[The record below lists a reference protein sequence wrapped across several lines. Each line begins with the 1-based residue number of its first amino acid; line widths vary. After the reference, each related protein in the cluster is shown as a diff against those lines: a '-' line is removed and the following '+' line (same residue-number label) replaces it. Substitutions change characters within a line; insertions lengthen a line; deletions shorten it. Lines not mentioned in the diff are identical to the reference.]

1 MSDDNQGSTHSPH
14 SDTAATNVPATT
26 GSKAGKAETKA
37 GDNAAASGPAK
48 PKGEAKS
55 SDNKSDTKNSNANK
69 SNAKKR
75 DTSKGMSVAGRLLLL
90 LTLLI
95 AVAALAL
102 SGWMYREQYLLAEDV
117 DLQSQLA
124 PLHQQ
129 INDSHRALVDVQT
142 AVASQRE
149 ALAQLRSDATQRTN
163 DLTQR
168 SQRMAAELEELRTVN
183 RDDWLLAEAEYLL
196 RLAIQRAQLSGDA
209 SSAAKLLSSAD
220 AILRDLDDPALHGVR
235 QQIAEDIA
243 ALQTTADFDIE
254 GRYLALAGLAKQ
266 AEGLTLYQPPSY
278 QPEPVAATDS
288 GWQDRLKNGFVRA
301 WEKLRSYIRIRR
313 HDQKFNV
320 ALAPEQ
326 EAVLRA
332 SLRMLFEQAQLALL
346 AEQPALY
353 RRSLEKAQSWI
364 EDFYRLDDSAEGL
377 VKEIGGLIDA
387 PVSAAMPDL
396 SASLQGLKEYS
407 QGRNWQREV
416 SQ

>member
-1 MSDDNQGSTHSPH
+1 MSDDNQGSTHSQH
-14 SDTAATNVPATT
+14 SDSAETNVPATT
-26 GSKAGKAETKA
+26 ASKNAEKADKADKKPATETAAPAGSEK
-37 GDNAAASGPAK
+37 S
-48 PKGEAKS
+48 KG
-55 SDNKSDTKNSNANK
+55 DTKSG
-69 SNAKKR
+69 AKKE
-75 DTSKGMSVAGRLLLL
+75 DSKKDGTTKGMSLVGRLLLL

-95 AVAALAL
+95 ALAALAL
-102 SGWMYREQYLLAEDV
+102 AGWMYREQYLIADDD

-129 INDSHRALVDVQT
+129 ITDSHRALLEVQT

-149 ALAQLRSDATQRTN
+149 TMAQLRSDTSQRLT
-163 DLTQR
+163 DLAQR
-168 SQRMAAELEELRTVN
+168 NQRMAAELEELRTVN

-196 RLAIQRAQLSGDA
+196 RLAVQRAQLSGDA
-209 SSAAKLLSSAD
+209 SSAAKLLVSAD

-235 QQIAEDIA
+235 QQIAEDVA

-266 AEGLTLYQPPSY
+266 AEGLTLYQPPIY

-326 EAVLRA
+326 EAVMRA

-364 EDFYRLDDSAEGL
+364 EDFYRLDDSASGV
-377 VKEIGGLIDA
+377 VKEINVLIDA

-416 SQ
+416 GQ

>member
-1 MSDDNQGSTHSPH
+1 MSDDNQGSTHSQH
-14 SDTAATNVPATT
+14 SDSAATNVPATT
-26 GSKAGKAETKA
+26 ASKKAEKADKADKKPTTETAAPAGSEKSKGDTK
-37 GDNAAASGPAK
+37 SGVK
-48 PKGEAKS
+48 KD
-55 SDNKSDTKNSNANK
+55 DNKDNT
-69 SNAKKR
+69 
-75 DTSKGMSVAGRLLLL
+75 TKGMSLVGRLLLL
-90 LTLLI
+90 LSLLI
-95 AVAALAL
+95 ALAALAL
-102 SGWMYREQYLLAEDV
+102 AGWMYREQYLIAEDD

-129 INDSHRALVDVQT
+129 ITDSHRALLDVQT

-149 ALAQLRSDATQRTN
+149 ALAQLRSDTSQGLS
-163 DLTQR
+163 DLAQR

-209 SSAAKLLSSAD
+209 SSAAKLLASAD

-326 EAVLRA
+326 EAVLRV
-332 SLRMLFEQAQLALL
+332 SLRMLFEQVQLALL

-364 EDFYRLDDSAEGL
+364 EDFYRLDDSAAGV
-377 VKEIGGLIDA
+377 VKEITVLIDA

>member
-1 MSDDNQGSTHSPH
+1 MSDDNQGSTHSQH
-14 SDTAATNVPATT
+14 SDSAATNVPATT
-26 GSKAGKAETKA
+26 ASKKAEKADKKTATETAAPAGSEKSKGDTK
-37 GDNAAASGPAK
+37 SGAK
-48 PKGEAKS
+48 KD
-55 SDNKSDTKNSNANK
+55 DNKKDNT
-69 SNAKKR
+69 
-75 DTSKGMSVAGRLLLL
+75 TKGMSLVGRLLLL
-90 LTLLI
+90 LSLLI
-95 AVAALAL
+95 ALAALAL
-102 SGWMYREQYLLAEDV
+102 AGWMYREQYLIAEDD

-129 INDSHRALVDVQT
+129 ITDSHRALLDVQT

-149 ALAQLRSDATQRTN
+149 ALAQLRSDTSQGLS
-163 DLTQR
+163 DLAQR

-209 SSAAKLLSSAD
+209 SSAAKLLASAD

-243 ALQTTADFDIE
+243 VLQTTADFDIE

-364 EDFYRLDDSAEGL
+364 EDFYRLDDSAAGV
-377 VKEIGGLIDA
+377 VKEITVLIDA

>member
-1 MSDDNQGSTHSPH
+1 MSDDNQGSTHSQH
-14 SDTAATNVPATT
+14 SDSAATNVPATT
-26 GSKAGKAETKA
+26 ATKKAEKADKADKKPTMETAAPAGSEKSKGDTK
-37 GDNAAASGPAK
+37 SGAK
-48 PKGEAKS
+48 KD
-55 SDNKSDTKNSNANK
+55 DNKDNT
-69 SNAKKR
+69 
-75 DTSKGMSVAGRLLLL
+75 TKGMSLVGRLLLL

-95 AVAALAL
+95 ALAALAL
-102 SGWMYREQYLLAEDV
+102 AGWMYREQYLIAEDD

-129 INDSHRALVDVQT
+129 ITDSHRALLEVQT

-149 ALAQLRSDATQRTN
+149 AVAQLRSDTSQGLSDLAQRN
-163 DLTQR
+163 
-168 SQRMAAELEELRTVN
+168 QRMAAELEELRTVN

-196 RLAIQRAQLSGDA
+196 RLAVQRAQLSGDA
-209 SSAAKLLSSAD
+209 SSAAKLLVSAD
-220 AILRDLDDPALHGVR
+220 AILRDLDDPTLHSVR

-326 EAVLRA
+326 EAVMRA

-364 EDFYRLDDSAEGL
+364 EDFYRLDDSAAGV
-377 VKEIGGLIDA
+377 VKEINVLIDA
-387 PVSAAMPDL
+387 PVSAEMPDL

-416 SQ
+416 GQ